1 MTDGSAAGAGAP
13 LPESISGQV
22 HGIDVSHYQ
31 GTVDWAQVAGAGM
44 AFAFAKATQGATYVD
59 PLFAQNWQGA
69 RAAGLLCGAYHFFQP
84 GDDPAAQAAHFLSV
98 LGAPPAVTGSL
109 PPVLDVESL
118 GSQTAAEVVQGVAT
132 WLVAVEAGTGCTPI
146 VYTSPNFWAQLGTTA
161 FGGYPLW
168 VAQYGVSTPRL
179 PAGWT
184 AWTFWQSS
192 QSGQVAGVAGAV
204 DLDVFQGSR
213 EDLLQLAGG

>member
-1 MTDGSAAGAGAP
+1 MTDPAAGAGTP
-13 LPESISGQV
+13 LPASISGQV

-31 GTVDWAQVAGAGM
+31 GTVDWSQVAGAGM
-44 AFAFAKATQGATYVD
+44 AFAFVKATQGAAYVD
-59 PLFAQNWQGA
+59 PLFAQNWDGA

-98 LGAPPAVTGSL
+98 LGIPPGITGGL
-109 PPVLDVESL
+109 PPVLDVETL
-118 GSQTAAEVVQGVAT
+118 GSQTAVQVVEGVRT
-132 WLVAVEAGTGCTPI
+132 WLSTVEAAAGCTPI
-146 VYTSPNFWAQLGTTA
+146 VYTSPHFWATLGTSD

-168 VAQYGVSTPRL
+168 VAEYGVSTPKL

-184 AWTFWQSS
+184 SWTFWQSS

-213 EDLLQLAGG
+213 ADLARLAGG